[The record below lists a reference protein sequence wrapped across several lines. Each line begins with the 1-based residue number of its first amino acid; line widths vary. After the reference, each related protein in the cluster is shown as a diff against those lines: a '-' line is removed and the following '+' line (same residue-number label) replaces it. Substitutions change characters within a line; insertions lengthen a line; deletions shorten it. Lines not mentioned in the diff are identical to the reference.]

1 MRSIIASVSARV
13 RVFSALRY
21 RNFRLYWFGQLVT
34 VSGLQMIILA
44 EGWLI
49 WMLRGSEFLLG
60 AVGGIRAVPAV
71 LLSLF
76 GGAVADK
83 VELRRFLIL
92 IESVACVALFILAT
106 LTVSGLVEIWH
117 IFAVAF
123 TFGIIQAFDQPGRHA
138 LFPHLLDRQE
148 LMNAVSLNST
158 IWPATKVFGP
168 ALGGYII
175 AALGG
180 VSDSPLLGAGTVFY
194 IASLGFAFFILVL
207 FVLRIPAFQRS
218 PGRNILSEIGDG
230 LKFAWSQ
237 SPFNF
242 LIVINFLGIF
252 LVSTHATLLPVFASE
267 VLKGDASTLG
277 TLHAA
282 GGIGSLVGALIAANL
297 GSFKGIGWLIVG
309 GLVTQALFVIL
320 FGFSSIL
327 TLSLVL
333 QLLAGLSHALF
344 MVAAQSTVQSQVPDH
359 LRGRM
364 MAIWGMNYG
373 VVFPLGQIQMG
384 ATASFSRFY
393 LSSALGRYAGAPFT
407 VILGGMIML
416 VVSLLGIGK
425 IRNLGPVE
433 LGPTTGP
440 QRTENQ
446 TDH

>member
-1 MRSIIASVSARV
+1 
-13 RVFSALRY
+13 
-21 RNFRLYWFGQLVT
+21 
-34 VSGLQMIILA
+34 MIILA

-207 FVLRIPAFQRS
+207 FVLRIPAFQPF
-218 PGRNILSEIGDG
+218 PGAQHSFRN
-230 LKFAWSQ
+230 
-237 SPFNF
+237 
-242 LIVINFLGIF
+242 
-252 LVSTHATLLPVFASE
+252 
-267 VLKGDASTLG
+267 
-277 TLHAA
+277 
-282 GGIGSLVGALIAANL
+282 
-297 GSFKGIGWLIVG
+297 
-309 GLVTQALFVIL
+309 
-320 FGFSSIL
+320 
-327 TLSLVL
+327 
-333 QLLAGLSHALF
+333 
-344 MVAAQSTVQSQVPDH
+344 
-359 LRGRM
+359 R
-364 MAIWGMNYG
+364 
-373 VVFPLGQIQMG
+373 
-384 ATASFSRFY
+384 
-393 LSSALGRYAGAPFT
+393 
-407 VILGGMIML
+407 
-416 VVSLLGIGK
+416 
-425 IRNLGPVE
+425 
-433 LGPTTGP
+433 
-440 QRTENQ
+440 
-446 TDH
+446 